1 MNENKENLNIDE
13 IEKNSDLIKDI
24 DEKIQKGEFSTNSI
38 FIDSVI
44 DEELEE
50 GDDLFEEDSCDEDI
64 ISQLENEFD
73 FENGIIEGFDMKKF
87 NEEFD
92 ENSKQGGVELI
103 EDVEGLQSIIDNIDK
118 YDDKI
123 QETSPGLFVFK
134 KDKDNK
140 DKDNKEGISGE
151 K

>member
-1 MNENKENLNIDE
+1 MNENKENLNIDEDE

-50 GDDLFEEDSCDEDI
+50 EDDSYEGVSCDEDI

-87 NEEFD
+87 NEEF
-92 ENSKQGGVELI
+92 EGSSKQGNVELI
-103 EDVEGLQSIIDNIDK
+103 DDVEGLQSIIDNIDK
-118 YDDKI
+118 YKEKVE
-123 QETSPGLFVFK
+123 ETSPGLFVFK
-134 KDKDNK
+134 KD
-140 DKDNKEGISGE
+140 NKEGN